1 MVKQSTVDKLHEMRM
16 SSMASAFQEQCTS
29 HDFDSFSFEDRF
41 SMLVDKEWDKR
52 RSNKKHKLIR
62 AAGFR
67 FPSACIEDIEYHED
81 RKLDRG
87 QILNLASCS
96 YISNNHHIILKGA
109 SGNGKTYISNALGIS
124 ACRNFMSVKYIR
136 VPDLLNELAVARL
149 EGTFSK
155 YKKYLQKVDL
165 LILDEFLLTPLDS
178 DQARELFEIVEVR
191 TIKGSMIFCTQFEPE
206 GWFTRIGSD
215 EDTILSDAI
224 VDRIIPNSYQIMIE
238 GKMSMRE
245 RYGIHKSQVDE

>member
-155 YKKYLQKVDL
+155 YK
-165 LILDEFLLTPLDS
+165 T
-178 DQARELFEIVEVR
+178 
-191 TIKGSMIFCTQFEPE
+191 
-206 GWFTRIGSD
+206 
-215 EDTILSDAI
+215 
-224 VDRIIPNSYQIMIE
+224 
-238 GKMSMRE
+238 
-245 RYGIHKSQVDE
+245 